1 LNFIIILSGGI
12 FVSIKSDEIADFF
25 RQLSL
30 LVKSNLPLPESLRNI
45 AENTGKNEFRRI
57 IEDIARQVANGSK
70 FSEAVNEHAFYF
82 SEYQIKM
89 IETGERTG
97 SLSEV
102 LKEIAT
108 TTQVNNR
115 IANIFRAA
123 AFYPLLIVTF
133 ALALILT
140 ISYFIVSEF
149 KHIFDDL
156 LQGEP
161 LPALTQFSLN
171 ISKFVVE
178 NPWAAVALV
187 LCVPVFGMWLLG
199 PSISARKLLLGFI
212 KIMPF
217 AKEVFKNLIMARFC
231 MTWATLLDRKISDAD
246 CFRMIAESIGDI
258 SLKKAFYKVS
268 EAIENGADTAE
279 ELKKTGEVSHLIPM
293 IIKHSDEGELPDE
306 LRSLAELFWNKAS
319 MGSKKF
325 EVAWQAILIVIIA
338 FFVGGIVVSLFLP
351 LIKIVEKLS

>member
-1 LNFIIILSGGI
+1 M
-12 FVSIKSDEIADFF
+12 SIKSDEIADFF

-45 AENTGKNEFRRI
+45 ADNTGKKQFREI
-57 IEDIARQVANGSK
+57 LEDIAQQVANGSK
-70 FSEAVNEHAFYF
+70 FSEAVKEHAFYF

-133 ALALILT
+133 AL
-140 ISYFIVSEF
+140 FIVLAMNYFVVSGF

-161 LPALTQFSLN
+161 LPAITQLTLN
-171 ISKFVVE
+171 ISNFVVA
-178 NPWAAVALV
+178 NPWAAVVLA
-187 LCVPVFGMWLLG
+187 LCVPVFGIWLLG
-199 PSISARKLLLGFI
+199 PSVSARKLLLAFI
-212 KIMPF
+212 KFMPF
-217 AKEVFKNLIMARFC
+217 SQGVFENLIMARFC

-246 CFRMIAESIGDI
+246 CFRMIAESIGDV

-268 EAIENGADTAE
+268 EKLENGADIVE
-279 ELKKTGEVSHLIPM
+279 ELKTAKTVSYLIPM
-293 IIKHSDEGELPDE
+293 IVQHADESELPDE
-306 LRSLAELFWNKAS
+306 LRSLAELFWSKAS
-319 MGSKKF
+319 TGSKKF
-325 EVAWQAILIVIIA
+325 EVAWQAVLIVVISFI
-338 FFVGGIVVSLFLP
+338 VGATVISLFLP
-351 LIKIVEKLS
+351 LTKIIEKLS

>member
-1 LNFIIILSGGI
+1 M
-12 FVSIKSDEIADFF
+12 SIKSNEIADFF

-45 AENTGKNEFRRI
+45 AENIGKSEFRRI

-70 FSEAVNEHAFYF
+70 FSEAIKEHAFYF

-123 AFYPLLIVTF
+123 AFYPLLIITF
-133 ALALILT
+133 ALTLLLSM
-140 ISYFIVSEF
+140 SYFIVSEF
-149 KHIFDDL
+149 KQIFDDL

-161 LPALTQFSLN
+161 LPAITQFSIN

-178 NPWAAVALV
+178 NPWAAVVLV

-199 PSISARKLLLGFI
+199 SSVSARKLLLMFI
-212 KIMPF
+212 KILPF
-217 AKEVFKNLIMARFC
+217 SQEVFKNLIMARFC

-246 CFRMIAESIGDI
+246 CFRMIAESIGDT
-258 SLKKAFYKVS
+258 SLKKTFYKISQEV
-268 EAIENGADTAE
+268 ENGSNAAE
-279 ELKKTGEVSHLIPM
+279 ELKKTGVISPLIPM
-293 IIKHSDEGELPDE
+293 IIKHSEESELPAE

-319 MGSKKF
+319 IGSKKF
-325 EVAWQAILIVIIA
+325 EVAWQAVLIVVIS
-338 FFVGGIVVSLFLP
+338 FFVGMTVMSLFLP
-351 LIKIVEKLS
+351 LTKIIEKLA

>member
-1 LNFIIILSGGI
+1 
-12 FVSIKSDEIADFF
+12 VSIKSDEIADFF

-30 LVKSNLPLPESLRNI
+30 LVKSNLPLPESLSNI
-45 AENTGKNEFRRI
+45 AENTGKKEFRRI
-57 IEDIARQVANGSK
+57 IEDIAHTVTNGSK
-70 FSEAVNEHAFYF
+70 FSEAMKEYSFCF
-82 SEYQIKM
+82 SDYQIKM

-123 AFYPLLIVTF
+123 AFYPLLIISF
-133 ALALILT
+133 ALTLVLA

-149 KHIFDDL
+149 KQIFDDL

-161 LPALTQFSLN
+161 LPIITQFMIN

-199 PSISARKLLLGFI
+199 SSVSARKLLLRFI

-217 AKEVFKNLIMARFC
+217 SREVFKNLIMARFC
-231 MTWATLLDRKISDAD
+231 MTWATLLDRKTSDVD
-246 CFRMIAESIGDI
+246 CFRMLAESIGDI
-258 SLKKAFYKVS
+258 SLKKAFYKLS
-268 EAIENGADTAE
+268 EKIRNGGDTGAG
-279 ELKKTGEVSHLIPM
+279 LKKINEVSHLVPM
-293 IIKHSDEGELPDE
+293 IIKHSEESELPAE

-319 MGSKKF
+319 IGSKKF
-325 EVAWQAILIVIIA
+325 EVAWQAVLIVVIA
-338 FFVGGIVVSLFLP
+338 VFVGTIITSMFLP
-351 LIKIVEKLS
+351 LIKIVEKLG

>member
-1 LNFIIILSGGI
+1 M
-12 FVSIKSDEIADFF
+12 SIKSDEIADFF

-30 LVKSNLPLPESLRNI
+30 LVKSNLPLPESLKSI
-45 AENTGKNEFRRI
+45 ADNTGKKEFRKI
-57 IEDIARQVANGSK
+57 LEDIAQQVANGLK
-70 FSEAVNEHAFYF
+70 FSEAVKEHAFYF

-115 IANIFRAA
+115 IANIFRTA
-123 AFYPLLIVTF
+123 AFYPLLIITFSLVLVT
-133 ALALILT
+133 AMN
-140 ISYFIVSEF
+140 YFIVSEF
-149 KHIFDDL
+149 KQIFDDL

-161 LPALTQFSLN
+161 LPALTQLTLN
-171 ISKFVVE
+171 ISNFVVG
-178 NPWAAVALV
+178 NPWAAIAIII
-187 LCVPVFGMWLLG
+187 CVPVFGVWLLG
-199 PSISARKLLLGFI
+199 PSVSARKLLLAFI

-217 AKEVFKNLIMARFC
+217 SQEVFSNLIMARFC

-246 CFRMIAESIGDI
+246 CFRMIAESIGDF

-268 EAIENGADTAE
+268 EAVEGGADIVE
-279 ELKKTGEVSHLIPM
+279 ELKNTGAVSHLVPM
-293 IIKHSDEGELPDE
+293 IVEHADESELPGE

-319 MGSKKF
+319 TGSKKF
-325 EVAWQAILIVIIA
+325 EVAWQAILIVVIS
-338 FFVGGIVVSLFLP
+338 FFVGATVISLFLP
-351 LIKIVEKLS
+351 LTKIIEKLG

>member
-1 LNFIIILSGGI
+1 M
-12 FVSIKSDEIADFF
+12 SIKSDEIADFF

-30 LVKSNLPLPESLRNI
+30 LVKSNLPLPESLSNI
-45 AENTGKNEFRRI
+45 ADNTGKKKFREI
-57 IEDIARQVANGSK
+57 LEDIARQVANGSK
-70 FSEAVNEHAFYF
+70 FSEAVKEHAFYF

-133 ALALILT
+133 SLALLFCM
-140 ISYFIVSEF
+140 SYFIVSEF
-149 KHIFDDL
+149 KQIFDDL

-171 ISKFVVE
+171 ISRFVVE
-178 NPWAAVALV
+178 NPWVAVLLV
-187 LCVPVFGMWLLG
+187 LCVPVFGIWLLG
-199 PSISARKLLLGFI
+199 PSVAARKLLLTFI

-217 AKEVFKNLIMARFC
+217 SQEVFKNLIMARFC

-246 CFRMIAESIGDI
+246 CFRMIAESIGDT

-268 EAIENGADTAE
+268 EAVENGADIAE
-279 ELKKTGEVSHLIPM
+279 EIKNTGAVSHLIPM
-293 IIKHSDEGELPDE
+293 IIQHADESELPEE
-306 LRSLAELFWNKAS
+306 LRSLAELFWSKAS
-319 MGSKKF
+319 TGSKKF
-325 EVAWQAILIVIIA
+325 EVAWQAVLIVVIA
-338 FFVGGIVVSLFLP
+338 FFVGATVLSLFLP
-351 LIKIVEKLS
+351 LTKIIEKLS